1 MAPQPTPPKP
11 AGPLPA
17 NQVYVLRN
25 RKWVVEERAVKP
37 SGPLPKNKTYVYDE
51 AGNRWRLVDSSV
63 GPQPGEAPRPRPA
76 TTPTPEKKKAPAEP
90 AQEAP
95 AEQPVPTDWE
105 AAAAEIYGGYYAIV
119 KNIPEIKN
127 LLLSAVQNGWSD
139 NKFDYELKQTN
150 WWKTT
155 TSSARE
161 WEVSRQLDPAS
172 AQTQIDN
179 RVANIR
185 QKALTKNLR
194 LDDTTLAKLA
204 EDSIK
209 FGWTEQVLDTAISS
223 EALKTTTGVSEL
235 RQGFIGQ
242 NIRTTANAYGLPLSG
257 TSFNEWVGKIATGQE
272 NEASFQAW
280 ALETSKNLY
289 PSLAASFDR
298 GLTFKQ
304 VTDPYAQAASRILEI
319 PTSQIDF
326 TDPKWAQAF
335 TARDD
340 KGQQMQMSFG
350 EWNDYLRTNP
360 AFGYEYTD
368 GAKERAFTVV
378 NRLAELFGAA

>member
-63 GPQPGEAPRPRPA
+63 GPQPGEAPRPRPQPAA
-76 TTPTPEKKKAPAEP
+76 TEETRRRPVSPPVETPAEP
-90 AQEAP
+90 D
-95 AEQPVPTDWE
+95 VPEDWE

-127 LLLSAVQNGWSD
+127 LLLAAVQNGWSD

-161 WEVSRQLDPAS
+161 WEVARQLDPAS

-185 QKALTKNLR
+185 DKALTQNLR
-194 LDDTTLAKLA
+194 LTDAALAKLA

-209 FGWTEQVLDTAISS
+209 FGWTEQVLNTAITS
-223 EALKTTTGVSEL
+223 EALKSTTGISEL

-242 NIRTTANAYGLPLSG
+242 NLRTTANTYGVPLSD
-257 TSFNEWVGKIATGQE
+257 TSFNQWVADVATGKE

-289 PSLAASFDR
+289 PALASGFDR

-304 VTDPYAQAASRILEI
+304 MTDPYAQAASRILEI

-335 TARDD
+335 TFRDE
-340 KGQQMQMSFG
+340 KGQQTQMSFG
-350 EWNDYLRTNP
+350 EWNDYLRTTP
-360 AFGYEYTD
+360 SFGYEYTD

-378 NRLAELFGAA
+378 NRLGELFGAA

>member
-11 AGPLPA
+11 AGPLPR

-25 RKWVVEERAVKP
+25 RKWVVEERAAQP
-37 SGPLPKNKTYVYDE
+37 AGPLPKNKTYVYDE
-51 AGNRWRLVDSSV
+51 AKNSWRLVDSSV
-63 GPQPGEAPRPRPA
+63 GPQPGEAPRPRPVA
-76 TTPTPEKKKAPAEP
+76 EPEKKKTPPATPP
-90 AQEAP
+90 A
-95 AEQPVPTDWE
+95 AETPTETPVPEDWE
-105 AAAAEIYGGYYAIV
+105 AAAAEIYGGYYSIV
-119 KNIPEIKN
+119 KNIPEIKK
-127 LLLSAVQNGWSD
+127 LLLDAVQNGWSD

-161 WEVSRQLDPAS
+161 WEVARQTDPAS

-179 RVANIR
+179 RVASIR
-185 QKALTKNLR
+185 EKALTRNLR
-194 LDDTTLAKLA
+194 LNDAALSKLA

-209 FGWTEQVLDTAISS
+209 FGWTELVLNTAITA

-242 NIRTTANAYGLPLSG
+242 NIRTTASSYGLPLSD

-280 ALETSKNLY
+280 AMETSKNLY
-289 PSLAASFDR
+289 PSLSSGFDR

-304 VTDPYAQAASRILEI
+304 MTDPYAQAASRILEI
-319 PTSQIDF
+319 PTSQVDF

-340 KGQQMQMSFG
+340 KGNQTQMSFG
-350 EWNDYLRTNP
+350 EWNDYLRTNA

-368 GAKERAFTVV
+368 GAKERAYTVV